1 MPRAQLF
8 GVKWKNVASAIL
20 PRMPSTKP
28 AKKLFLVDAMGF
40 IFRAFFAPMERLRSP
55 SGMPTKVPY
64 LFVQMLKRLMRDYQ
78 PDYLAVAFD
87 LPEPTF
93 RDKLF
98 AEYKATRP
106 PMPEDLAMQLPYVKR
121 LCAALR
127 LPMLAVPGYEADDV
141 IGTLAEQAAKRKLDV
156 YLITSDKDF
165 MQLVGGNIRV
175 MNPSKQDLL
184 IDEAKVMEILGV
196 PPDKVIDIMA
206 LMGDSIDNIPG
217 AKGIGEKGA
226 RELIQRF
233 GSVEEALK
241 QADKVEGKR
250 YREAL
255 QTQSEQVLIS
265 KKLATISKDAPV
277 KLELDELTARDPDIE
292 ALRELYAELGFTSL
306 LKELGPTAIRMAENH
321 DYVALKT
328 PDALRKFLK
337 EIPSE
342 QEIAVWLELVPY
354 EETDEQEEEGFGSR
368 VAAIE
373 FSAAAGS
380 ARIAR
385 FPSDDAE
392 REKWMAEL
400 RPWLADAARPK
411 IVHDPKLFVLLMGP
425 VAGIRHATA
434 LYSYLL
440 RPTTSNHEIAEVVLR
455 CMNLT
460 LAGQSGERADCL
472 RQLAPALREQVE
484 AQKLV
489 QLYETIDL
497 PLAPVLAQ
505 MEEHGIRVDPEALAA
520 MSAAMEGEIRSLEKS
535 IWEMSGVEF
544 NVNSP
549 QQLAEILFDKLS
561 LQPPARRG
569 KARSTAADVLE
580 AMSLTHDLPK
590 KVLEYREVSK
600 LKSTYVDALPLLIHG
615 NTGRLHTRFSQT
627 GTATGRLS
635 SYEPNLQNIPVKSE
649 LGRQIRAA
657 FAADSGTTMLSAD
670 YSQIELRILAHL
682 SEDPVLTD
690 AFRHEEDIH
699 ARTAQEVFG
708 VGPMAQTKEHR
719 RVAKVIN
726 FGIIYGLSAFGLAQ
740 QLGTDTREAAQFI
753 NAYFTKYRGVR
764 TFLDKTVEDTRK
776 NLFTT
781 TLFGRTRPIPE
792 INSPQVNLRNFAE
805 RTALNSPI
813 QGTAADL
820 IKIAMIQIAKR
831 LEEEKFKSKMILQV
845 HDELLFEAPPEEL
858 KRLSALVKECMENAY
873 PLNVPVKVDL
883 KAGPNWRDMKEITD

>member
-1 MPRAQLF
+1 M
-8 GVKWKNVASAIL
+8 
-20 PRMPSTKP
+20 KP

-64 LFVQMLKRLMRDYQ
+64 LFVQMLRRLMRDYQ

-98 AEYKATRP
+98 AEYKAKRP
-106 PMPEDLAMQLPYVKR
+106 PMPDELAMQLPYVKR
-121 LCAALR
+121 LCEALR
-127 LPMLAVPGYEADDV
+127 LPILAVPGYEADDV
-141 IGTLAEQAAKRKLDV
+141 IGTLADQAAKRKLDV

-165 MQLVGGNIRV
+165 LQLVGGNIRV

-184 IDEAKVMEILGV
+184 IDEAKVVEILGV

-255 QTQSEQVLIS
+255 QTQSEQVLMS

-277 KLELDELTARDPDIE
+277 KLELDELTARDPDTE

-306 LKELGPTAIRMAENH
+306 LKELGPTAVRMAENR
-321 DYVALKT
+321 DYAALES
-328 PDALRKFLK
+328 PAALRKFLAA
-337 EIPSE
+337 IPRE
-342 QEIAVWLELVPY
+342 QEISVWLELAPY
-354 EETDEQEEEGFGSR
+354 ETTDEQEEEGFGSR

-380 ARIAR
+380 ASIAR
-385 FPSDDAE
+385 LPVDEAE
-392 REKWMAEL
+392 REKWLVEL

-411 IVHDPKLFVLLMGP
+411 IVHDPKLLVLLMGP
-425 VAGIRHATA
+425 VAGIRHAA
-434 LYSYLL
+434 MLYSYLL

-472 RQLAPALREQVE
+472 RQLAPVLREQVE

-489 QLYETIDL
+489 SLYEQIDL

-505 MEEHGIRVDPEALAA
+505 MEEHGVRVNPEALAA
-520 MSAAMEGEIRSLEKS
+520 MSAVMEGEIRSLEKS

-580 AMSLTHDLPK
+580 ALALTHELPK

-600 LKSTYVDALPLLIHG
+600 LKSTYVDTLPLLIHKD
-615 NTGRLHTRFSQT
+615 TGRLHTRFSQT

-657 FAADSGTTMLSAD
+657 FAAAPGMTMLSAD

-682 SEDPVLTD
+682 SQDRVLTD

-753 NAYFTKYRGVR
+753 NAYFTKYSGVK
-764 TFLDKTVEDTRK
+764 TFLDKTVADVRK
-776 NLFTT
+776 NLYTT

-820 IKIAMIQIAKR
+820 IKIAMIQIDGR
-831 LEEEKFKSKMILQV
+831 LSEGKFKSKMILQV
-845 HDELLFEAPPEEL
+845 HDELLFEAPPSEL
-858 KRLSALVKECMENAY
+858 KRLSALVKDCMENAH

-883 KAGPNWRDMKEITD
+883 KAGPNWRDMKEIKD